1 MFFLF
6 GVTGTKLRPTSLMLK
21 SSKSRSTQSLGHI
34 EFKESDF
41 FALQATLQTEARIA
55 LAQAKEM
62 ARIQMEV
69 IIVCIKNKNVTPLS
83 KLLYYFEYSQ
93 NIKKDCQLKKKL
105 SRILLLLITNYAYNQ
120 IFIYTLF
127 CYYLRF
133 K

>member
-1 MFFLF
+1 
-6 GVTGTKLRPTSLMLK
+6 MLK

-69 IIVCIKNKNVTPLS
+69 IIFLYKNKNVTPLS
-83 KLLYYFEYSQ
+83 KLLYLVF
-93 NIKKDCQLKKKL
+93 KK
-105 SRILLLLITNYAYNQ
+105 Y
-120 IFIYTLF
+120 
-127 CYYLRF
+127 
-133 K
+133 